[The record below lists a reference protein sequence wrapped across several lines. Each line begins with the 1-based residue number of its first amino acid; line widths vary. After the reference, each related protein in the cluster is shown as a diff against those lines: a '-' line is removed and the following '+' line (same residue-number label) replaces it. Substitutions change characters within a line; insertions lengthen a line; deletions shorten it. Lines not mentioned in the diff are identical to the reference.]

1 MNSWFGKQPDEQM
14 SSSDELDRVEVLSET
29 DTPEESAGGVPA
41 TVEPGPSADGQL
53 ALLDQARH
61 AIATAESMDEVKDI
75 RDKAE
80 AARKYAESASLGL
93 EAQNYAAEVKLR
105 AERKAGELIA
115 QLKLHGGDR
124 RSNDSD
130 DRVTLEELGIS
141 KDQSSRWQLIARL
154 PEKAFERHILGVK
167 ESATE
172 LTTSSVV
179 KLARQ
184 LSPRKNPKPKVVD
197 GGQVVTDF
205 DELLSGPERF
215 ACIYADPP
223 WQYDNRATRASAD
236 KHYPTMSLEDICALP
251 VTKIAAD
258 DAHLHL
264 WVTNG
269 FLFDGPRVMESW
281 GFEYKSCLIWVKP
294 QMGIGNYWRVSHEF
308 LLLGVRGSCK
318 FRNKSSMSWVR
329 ANRTKHSRKPEK
341 VRKLV
346 ERVSHGPYL
355 ELFAREAAKGWTA
368 YGNELGE

>member
-1 MNSWFGKQPDEQM
+1 MNNWFGQP
-14 SSSDELDRVEVLSET
+14 SDEAAVESDTEST
-29 DTPEESAGGVPA
+29 DTTEESIN
-41 TVEPGPSADGQL
+41 VEHEQTDPETPDSDAEKSNQL
-53 ALLDQARH
+53 ALLSRVERAL
-61 AIATAESMDEVKDI
+61 ACAESIDDVKDI

-115 QLKLHGGDR
+115 ELQLHGGDR
-124 RSNDSD
+124 RSKDSEE
-130 DRVTLEELGIS
+130 RIRLEDLGIS
-141 KDQSSRWQLIARL
+141 KDQSSRWQLIARI
-154 PEKAFERHILGVK
+154 PERAFETHISGTK
-167 ESATE
+167 EASSE
-172 LTTSSVV
+172 LTTTSVV

-184 LSPRKNPKPKVVD
+184 LTPRKAAKSKQID
-197 GGQVVTDF
+197 GGICVADLNV
-205 DELLSGPERF
+205 LLAADQKFG
-215 ACIYADPP
+215 CIYADPP
-223 WQYDNRATRASAD
+223 WQYSNQATRASTD
-236 KHYPTMSLEDICALP
+236 KHYPTMSVDEICELP
-251 VTKIAAD
+251 IGQLATE

-264 WVTNG
+264 WTTNG
-269 FLFDGPRVMESW
+269 FLFEAPRVMQAW

-329 ANRTKHSRKPEK
+329 LNRTKHSRKPDR

-346 ERVSHGPYL
+346 EKVSQGPYL

-368 YGNELGE
+368 YGNELQE